1 MGDLRAMILE
11 LSGVIP
17 PLPTPF
23 DEGGEVDFAAFEE
36 NVELLGETPVSGYVV
51 LGSNGEACYLSDEEK
66 LRLVEIAVKRAP
78 RGKVVIAGTGLE
90 STKLTLELSMR
101 AAERGA
107 HAVLCLTPS
116 YYKNAMSDDAL
127 IRHFEFLADNLP
139 LPVLI
144 YNMPKNTG
152 LNVSARV
159 VEVLSKHPN
168 ICGMKDSAG
177 DAVQLANFL
186 SVSDASFNLM
196 VGTASTWFPGLCLG
210 LKAGIMALANCAPFE
225 CARVKELFDSGRVEE
240 ARALYLRLLPLNAL
254 VTGVYG
260 VPALK
265 FACELVGL
273 RGGRV
278 RRPLLEL
285 DEAVKAKI
293 RAVASASLG
302 RDL

>member
-1 MGDLRAMILE
+1 MGDLRDVVVG

-23 DEGGEVDFAAFEE
+23 DDEGEVDYAAFEE
-36 NVELLGETPVSGYVV
+36 NVELLGQTPVSGYVV
-51 LGSNGEACYLSDEEK
+51 LGSNGEACYLSEEEK
-66 LRLVEIAVKRAP
+66 LKLVEIAVRRAP
-78 RGKVVIAGTGLE
+78 KGKVVIAGTGLE

-101 AAERGA
+101 AADKGA

-116 YYKNAMSDDAL
+116 YYKNAMNDDAL
-127 IRHFEFLADNLP
+127 IRHFEFLADHLP
-139 LPVLI
+139 VPVLI

-159 VEVLSKHPN
+159 VEVLSRHPN
-168 ICGMKDSAG
+168 VCGMKDSAG
-177 DAVQLANFL
+177 DAVQLANFANA
-186 SVSDASFNLM
+186 VGPSFNLM

-210 LKAGIMALANCAPFE
+210 LRAGIMALANCAPFE
-225 CARVKELFDSGRVEE
+225 CARVKELFDSGRIEE
-240 ARALYLRLLPLNAL
+240 ARALYLKLLPLNAL

-265 FACELVGL
+265 YVCELVGF

-285 DEAVKAKI
+285 DEAVKAKV
-293 RAVASASLG
+293 RVVASASLG
-302 RDL
+302 KEL